1 MKMHVCAC
9 AGQAV
14 TVRQLTED
22 GYMQI
27 KGVLSGP
34 LDEDYEWEVLSPSSE
49 KSFTSEVVEEVLIER
64 SKEGEDITI
73 FIR

>member
-1 MKMHVCAC
+1 MKKHVCAC

-49 KSFTSEVVEEVLIER
+49 KSFTSEVV
-64 SKEGEDITI
+64 
-73 FIR
+73 